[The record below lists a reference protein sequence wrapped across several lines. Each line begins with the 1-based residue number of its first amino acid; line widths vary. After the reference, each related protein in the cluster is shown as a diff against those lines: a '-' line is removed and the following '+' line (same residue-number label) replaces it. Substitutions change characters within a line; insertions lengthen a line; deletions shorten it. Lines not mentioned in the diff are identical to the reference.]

1 MLAFLVPCVIIL
13 PKQSVVYDLLCVC
26 TIQLGPNAGLQ
37 TLPELSLLAIP
48 FFSFLR
54 NWDYISY
61 IEGKVYIATFAKAL
75 SVKKKITQ

>member
-1 MLAFLVPCVIIL
+1 MVLAFLVPCVIML

-48 FFSFLR
+48 FFLR
-54 NWDYISY
+54 NWDCISY